1 VSAPSPA
8 RPASRLRRLRL
19 SQLGQPARV
28 IVAAFALA
36 VVLGTILLSLPIART
51 GDGHAP
57 LITALFTA
65 TSAVCVTGLAVV
77 DTPTYWSAFGEGV
90 ILSLIQV
97 GGFGIMTLA
106 SLLGL
111 VVARRLGLRSRL
123 TAAAETKALGIGDIR
138 SVVLGVLRITI
149 VFELMTTVVLSLR
162 FLVGYDMSPGRAAY
176 HGLFH
181 AVSAFNNAGFALY
194 GDSLMRYAE
203 DPWVCLPIAIAV
215 IFGGLGFPVLFELR
229 RNLHRPSDWS
239 LHTKLTVGMTAGL
252 LVGGTGFIT
261 ATEWSNPGTLGPLG
275 TGGRLLAGF
284 FQAVMPRT
292 AGFNSVDVS
301 QMYDGT
307 LLGTMIMMFIG
318 GGSAGTAGGI
328 KVTTFVVLLFVILTE
343 VRGETSVRVFDRRI
357 GDRVQRQALT
367 VALLGVAAVVFAT
380 LLVMHLGK
388 FALVDAGFEVVSAFG
403 TVGLSTGITAD
414 LPTSAQVLIAFVMF
428 LGRLGPITLASAIAL
443 RSRQRLYELP
453 EGRPI
458 IG

>member
-1 VSAPSPA
+1 VSSRAPGELARRPHLRPSQYQHPA
-8 RPASRLRRLRL
+8 RA
-19 SQLGQPARV
+19 

-36 VVLGTILLSLPIART
+36 IVLGTTLLSLPLARA

-57 LITALFTA
+57 VITAFFTA
-65 TSAVCVTGLAVV
+65 TSAVCVTGLVVV
-77 DTPTYWSAFGEGV
+77 DTPSYWSGFGEGV

-123 TAAAETKALGIGDIR
+123 NAAAETKALGIGDLR

-149 VFELMTTVVLSLR
+149 VFELLTTVALSLR
-162 FLVGYDMSPGRAAY
+162 FLLGYDMAPGRAAY
-176 HGLFH
+176 EGLFH

-194 GDSLMRYAE
+194 ADSLVRYAA
-203 DPWVCLPIAIAV
+203 DPWVCLPIAFAV

-229 RNLHRPSDWS
+229 RNLGRPRDWS
-239 LHTKLTVGMTAGL
+239 LHTKLTVGMTAALLGL
-252 LVGGTGFIT
+252 GFGFIT
-261 ATEWSNPGTLGPLG
+261 ATEWSNPGTLGPLD

-328 KVTTFVVLLFVILTE
+328 KVTTFVVLFFVILTE
-343 VRGETSVRVFDRRI
+343 VRGESSVRVFDRRI
-357 GDRVQRQALT
+357 GERVQRQALT

-380 LLVMHLGK
+380 LLVMHLGR
-388 FALVDAGFEVVSAFG
+388 FALVDASFEVVSAFG

-414 LPTSAQVLIAFVMF
+414 LPTSGQVLVSFVMF
-428 LGRLGPITLASAIAL
+428 LGRLGPMTLASAIAL